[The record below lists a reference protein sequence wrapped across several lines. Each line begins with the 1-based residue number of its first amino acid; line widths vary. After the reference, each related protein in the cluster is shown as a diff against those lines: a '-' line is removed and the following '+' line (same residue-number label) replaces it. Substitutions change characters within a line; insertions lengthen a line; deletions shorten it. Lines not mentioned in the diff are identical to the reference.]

1 MAGAIVFAVVLVVVF
16 PVVVLMSG
24 AVAAAILGGVLQA
37 ERDAAHAGSEYLAL
51 AHADP
56 WHQGD

>member
-1 MAGAIVFAVVLVVVF
+1 MFAVVLVVVF